1 MQAAFAGMGKQPAL
15 NYLNKQKFYFT
26 HMTKPLSLI
35 ISLLG
40 LAACATSPQSA
51 PPIVQAA
58 SVPTSIPY
66 PEPTQAEQI
75 NQLAIQVARLEQQIA
90 VLTEQLNQHET
101 KHHSCNTSRNQTK
114 QPAPKRVTA
123 PAVSQ
128 SKPEASTSPLSQ
140 AQTWYKQGQYQKV
153 LDLLRLYDS
162 GGNGDAN
169 AQQSMILLLQSNQ
182 KLGYCQSVIQ
192 IGQRFATLFAQHDF
206 APEALYAVGQCQWQ
220 IQQRDIAKETWR
232 NLVLRYPN
240 TPAARRAGSSNPV
253 KKDTP

>member
-1 MQAAFAGMGKQPAL
+1 
-15 NYLNKQKFYFT
+15 
-26 HMTKPLSLI
+26 MTKLLSLI

-40 LAACATSPQSA
+40 LAACATSPQ
-51 PPIVQAA
+51 PMPQIVQAA
-58 SVPTSIPY
+58 SVPASIPY

-75 NQLAIQVARLEQQIA
+75 NQLAIQVARLEQQVA
-90 VLTEQLNQHET
+90 ALTEQLNQHET
-101 KHHSCNTSRNQTK
+101 KHHSRSQTK
-114 QPAPKRVTA
+114 QPAPKRATA

-153 LDLLRLYDS
+153 LDLLRSHDS

-192 IGQRFATLFAQHDF
+192 IGQRFATRFAQHDF